1 MRSWLLTPVLAV
13 TCAAGLAAQTSG
25 AKPAAPATAKPA
37 AATQKPAAP
46 RPAAAA
52 SGVDTVLALVK
63 AGLPEAAVI
72 AALQAEGRTYKL
84 APADLLK
91 LTQAGVS
98 ANIISA
104 MTAGGGAAAA
114 PAAASA
120 ASAPAA
126 AAGGVTPFPP
136 DLADVAG
143 TAQKRRM
150 AVSPF
155 DYSTVMSWVQ
165 YWFNQP
171 YNIGDGIRAMLTT
184 RMAQSNTI
192 TLLEREKIQEVMK
205 EQDFAAS
212 NRVRQGTG
220 AKIGQISGADVNLY
234 GDIVIFGR
242 DDTTKRKSA
251 GAVVGR
257 LFGSAVGGAV
267 TGFSKEEKAVVGI
280 TLRLV
285 DTETGEVIETA
296 EARGESSRTSKDFS
310 GVLGG
315 AGAGVG
321 AVAGGSSGMTSSNF
335 QNTIIGEAT
344 SNAVTKVVEFLEG
357 RVPKLPAKPRSVEG
371 RVAVIGAGQI
381 TLALG
386 SNDGVLRGD
395 RFEILQIN
403 GEIRDPATK
412 EVIDV
417 DAVKIGEFVA
427 DTIRERTASGAYG
440 GQPLSNAIMTAS
452 GRGYAARLMR

>member
-1 MRSWLLTPVLAV
+1 MRSWFLTPVLAV

-25 AKPAAPATAKPA
+25 AKPAAPATQKPA

-46 RPAAAA
+46 RPAAA

-72 AALQAEGRTYKL
+72 AALQAEGRAYKL

-104 MTAGGGAAAA
+104 MTGGGGAAA
-114 PAAASA
+114 PAAASTA
-120 ASAPAA
+120 TPAV

-136 DLADVAG
+136 DLADSPASSR
-143 TAQKRRM
+143 KRRM

-192 TLLEREKIQEVMK
+192 TLLEREKIQEIMK
-205 EQDFAAS
+205 EQDFTAS

-251 GAVVGR
+251 GAIAGR
-257 LFGSAVGGAV
+257 LFGGVVGGAV

-344 SNAVTKVVEFLEG
+344 SNSVTKVVEFLEG
-357 RVPKLPAKPRSVEG
+357 RVPKLPAKPRAVEG
-371 RVAVIGAGQI
+371 RVAVIGAGQA
-381 TLALG
+381 TLAVG

-412 EVIDV
+412 EVIDI
-417 DAVKIGEFVA
+417 DAVKIGELVV
-427 DTIRERTASGAYG
+427 DTVRDRTASGAYG
-440 GQPLSNAIMTAS
+440 GQPLSAAIVAAA
-452 GRGYAARLMR
+452 GKGYAARLMR